1 MVFLSTQVTWMLA
14 QRQQEEAARQQQE
27 RAAMNYVKLRT
38 NLQHAMWVRV
48 ECDCGSLGRVLNTAL
63 LLDVLRGTCSDLS
76 VLYFC
81 PCRTYIWPRIDI
93 KAESC
98 PVELDVR
105 LYRLIVMQVFCRT
118 SQLRQVFLL
127 ALSEGMEEE
136 NWIVSLLSMNSFM
149 EVSELDLV
157 LICLLI
163 SPASRY
169 PFGVVL
175 QNLLLESSSWLNT
188 SFNSS

>member
-98 PVELDVR
+98 PVELDG
-105 LYRLIVMQVFCRT
+105 LSCR
-118 SQLRQVFLL
+118 SSVELPNLDRHSFLPCQKAWKKRTRSFL
-127 ALSEGMEEE
+127 CWA
-136 NWIVSLLSMNSFM
+136 WIVSWKS
-149 EVSELDLV
+149 
-157 LICLLI
+157 
-163 SPASRY
+163 
-169 PFGVVL
+169 
-175 QNLLLESSSWLNT
+175 LN
-188 SFNSS
+188 